1 MAAVRERIE
10 PAFRLQQ
17 VFGEQPPFRPEP
29 GYLDPFPV
37 EAEPI
42 GFPSGVPGAVFRA
55 LGEEPVDVDPPPVA
69 SPDGGTDDRLPGS
82 LVLPLFANVLVA
94 KAGLFA
100 LDNGLGVTGRA
111 DGALPLFRYEYL
123 RDQAKELIA
132 QIQTIESRML
142 PIQFQLDDFA
152 EVVDAIRRPLA
163 ARQAELEA
171 VKQRI
176 TELTQGLAQLAQL
189 EQALDG
195 VVTEI
200 KKIEDECDCDWFCWL
215 ATIVIGLFVTGLILA
230 AFIALGAAT
239 AGIGAAALGFVGPI
253 VATAAG
259 AYLSVIT
266 YEAFTCENIAVVG
279 STMRASLAGVRA
291 GIDEA
296 EAELAYALAKSG
308 HPDRHHQRA
317 GGAAGGGLPEQRR
330 AHPRRQD
337 PGCDPG
343 SIQLAAPVAAVARAD
358 RGETGPIGVQLRAR
372 HRCSPDPGRLQRS
385 RAQGLHRGRD
395 PCCTI
400 SAASTRST

>member
-1 MAAVRERIE
+1 MAGKAFDDLLDRRRELIQGLRTDIQANEFTEWCGRKRKLDTLTILDVAAVRERIE
-10 PAFRLQQ
+10 PAFRLEQ
-17 VFGEQPPFRPEP
+17 VFGERPPFHPEP

-111 DGALPLFRYEYL
+111 DGTLPLFRYEYL

-163 ARQAELEA
+163 ARQAELES

-176 TELTQGLAQLAQL
+176 TGAHPGL
-189 EQALDG
+189 
-195 VVTEI
+195 
-200 KKIEDECDCDWFCWL
+200 
-215 ATIVIGLFVTGLILA
+215 
-230 AFIALGAAT
+230 
-239 AGIGAAALGFVGPI
+239 
-253 VATAAG
+253 
-259 AYLSVIT
+259 
-266 YEAFTCENIAVVG
+266 G
-279 STMRASLAGVRA
+279 STRPARA
-291 GIDEA
+291 G
-296 EAELAYALAKSG
+296 
-308 HPDRHHQRA
+308 
-317 GGAAGGGLPEQRR
+317 
-330 AHPRRQD
+330 PRRCRHSDQE
-337 PGCDPG
+337 
-343 SIQLAAPVAAVARAD
+343 D
-358 RGETGPIGVQLRAR
+358 RG
-372 HRCSPDPGRLQRS
+372 
-385 RAQGLHRGRD
+385 
-395 PCCTI
+395 
-400 SAASTRST
+400 